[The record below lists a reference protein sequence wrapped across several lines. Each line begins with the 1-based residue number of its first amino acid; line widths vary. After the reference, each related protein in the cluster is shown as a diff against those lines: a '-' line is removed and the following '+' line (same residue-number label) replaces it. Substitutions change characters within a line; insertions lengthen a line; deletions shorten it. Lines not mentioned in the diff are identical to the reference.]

1 MIRII
6 ITDDHKIIRDGI
18 KAMLGEEASLQIV
31 AEAVNGKD
39 LQAILS
45 TTEADVILMDIQ
57 MPEMDGLEA
66 TRFVAEHYPSVR
78 VLALSMVND
87 QKQIQEI
94 MKAGA
99 LGYLLKTTGKQE
111 LIHAIKT
118 VAEGTKYISTDLALN
133 LLDNISM
140 QGSGKSSIQVN
151 SYSGDISER
160 EMEVL
165 TLIGQGLT
173 NSEISEKLFVSRRTI
188 ESHRQLLLEKTHCNN
203 TASLIKY
210 AITRGLIM

>member
-39 LQAILS
+39 LQSILS

-99 LGYLLKTTGKQE
+99 LSKVG
-111 LIHAIKT
+111 
-118 VAEGTKYISTDLALN
+118 
-133 LLDNISM
+133 
-140 QGSGKSSIQVN
+140 
-151 SYSGDISER
+151 
-160 EMEVL
+160 
-165 TLIGQGLT
+165 
-173 NSEISEKLFVSRRTI
+173 FVPRCLS
-188 ESHRQLLLEKTHCNN
+188 
-203 TASLIKY
+203 
-210 AITRGLIM
+210 

>member
-118 VAEGTKYISTDLALN
+118 VAQGGKYISTEIAMSLLDTMPPQGSSKINYEVKNSTDLSDREIEVLAL
-133 LLDNISM
+133 IA
-140 QGSGKSSIQVN
+140 
-151 SYSGDISER
+151 
-160 EMEVL
+160 
-165 TLIGQGLT
+165 QGLT
-173 NSEISEKLFVSRRTI
+173 NSEISERLFVSRRTI
-188 ESHRQLLLEKTHCNN
+188 ESHRQNLLEKTHCNN
-203 TASLIKY
+203 TATLIKY
-210 AITRGLIM
+210 AITKGIIS